1 MKRLITIGLAFSLAR
16 VALPDTA
23 KLTPIDG
30 AQAAESARK
39 EYIDRFI
46 KFTQDRNVSGR
57 AKDPQGKTI
66 QGGEKSRF
74 NRDDGNS
81 FQSDLTYHDASY
93 TTFEEDPNSKNKS
106 GTPTR
111 VEINPFVS
119 AHGGISAGDGSSL
132 LERTVYEKHKELT
145 NNQNQQ
151 NAPPPQPGIKNESVF
166 QEETLQVTPDPKNP
180 KQPKEV
186 SRRTLRPEVK
196 AAVEQ
201 VGQEAFKTVE
211 KAAKTPEAA
220 NDPQVM
226 GNSVFYREAV
236 ARASKA
242 LWDSTLA
249 NLSQR
254 RLSKD
259 RNGGAELAESVS
271 SCEASAQTRIQD
283 INNDPN
289 LSPNG
294 KKDSINNVNQNLQ
307 TCQQM
312 AQVKWSAIDPT
323 IDRDASQGKAQIKEQ
338 GINLEDKYERDLRNQ
353 LEVMDKVGIS
363 ADALKSNWKYSP
375 QEFQN
380 ELLVETDESG
390 NVSTAPM
397 TNADQL
403 DAYNQSLDEA
413 IESLRQAK
421 QIMPDLKFNEE
432 AIQAKKIEPGQK
444 SILEINQV
452 PEHVMK
458 ELNGTTGG
466 VQGPENY
473 SELLKEQTSNQ

>member
-1 MKRLITIGLAFSLAR
+1 MKRFITIGLAFSLAR
-16 VALPDTA
+16 IGLPDVA
-23 KLTPIDG
+23 NLTPVDG
-30 AQAAESARK
+30 AQAAENARK

-57 AKDPQGKTI
+57 AKDPKGNTV

-93 TTFEEDPNSKNKS
+93 TTFEDDPNSKNKS
-106 GTPTR
+106 GTPTQ
-111 VEINPFVS
+111 VKINPFVS

-132 LERTVYEKHKELT
+132 LERTVYEKHKEFSK
-145 NNQNQQ
+145 NQNQQ
-151 NAPPPQPGIKNESVF
+151 NAPPPQPGIKNESIF
-166 QEETLQVTPDPKNP
+166 REETVQVTPDPKNP
-180 KQPKEV
+180 DQPEEV
-186 SRRTLRPEVK
+186 KRVTLLPEVK
-196 AAVEQ
+196 TAVEQ

-211 KAAKTPEAA
+211 KAAKTPDAA

-226 GNSVFYREAV
+226 GNSVFYREAI

-254 RLSKD
+254 RL
-259 RNGGAELAESVS
+259 RLNGGAETAESVA

-289 LSPNG
+289 LGPND
-294 KKDSINNVNQNLQ
+294 KKDKINNVNQNLQ
-307 TCQQM
+307 RCQQM

-323 IDRDASQGKAQIKEQ
+323 IDSGTSQGGPQIKEK
-338 GINLEDKYERDLRNQ
+338 GINGEDPYERDLRNQ
-353 LEVMDKVGIS
+353 LEVMDKVGVS
-363 ADALKSNWKYSP
+363 QDSLKSNWKYSP

-380 ELLVETDESG
+380 EILVETDDSG

-397 TNADQL
+397 TNAEQL
-403 DAYNQSLDEA
+403 EAYNQSLDEA

-421 QIMPDLKFNEE
+421 QVMPDLNFNEE
-432 AIQAKKIEPGQK
+432 AIQAKKIQPGQK
-444 SILEINQV
+444 NILEINQV
-452 PEHVMK
+452 PEHVMN
-458 ELNGTTGG
+458 ELNGTPTS
-466 VQGPENY
+466 VQGAKNY
-473 SELLKEQTSNQ
+473 TELLKEQTSNQ